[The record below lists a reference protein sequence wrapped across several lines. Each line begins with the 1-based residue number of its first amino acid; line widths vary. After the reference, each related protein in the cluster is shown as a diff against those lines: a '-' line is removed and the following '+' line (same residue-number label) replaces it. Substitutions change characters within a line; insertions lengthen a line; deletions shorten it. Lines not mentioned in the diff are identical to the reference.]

1 MNDQPT
7 TNKPLLQDDAILNV
21 GEVIAVQGRKIK
33 ILLRQNKNLS
43 DLFYKGKLI
52 NNISVDGYVEIKK
65 GFLNIIGKID
75 GEEIVEDYGR
85 SVRQGSQID
94 YLDKNKRVIN
104 VSLVGYIGI
113 NRQFFG
119 GTKEF
124 PLIGDEAFIL
134 TSEKLHII
142 HQLSTNIEDRT
153 ITIGT
158 EAKTNIQIDFPINK
172 IFNSHLAV
180 FGNTGSGKSNTLAKL
195 YAEFLRTPPKNSKF
209 IFFDFNGEYA
219 QEYCISEYKKIYNLS
234 TNKKK
239 GCKLP
244 ISSKQLLNLEM
255 LSIILD
261 ATDKTQ
267 RPFLG
272 RVIRY
277 YEYLSEIELSSAF
290 NKDLKDA
297 LKQILLLTDKDRSH
311 QLLDYIESIV
321 EVSDDT
327 LRSDIQWHDTNNY
340 WHYTG
345 ENNEKRS
352 AHYNNKLSDNINLE
366 LIEKTAIFKKIES
379 YRLPAEKFLI
389 FEKFIFLR
397 LILDVLQFRAQNE
410 HIAPL
415 LGRFKNV
422 KRDIFKIFD
431 SDIDSEN
438 EDLWGEENIVII
450 NLNDLNPTMTKTVP
464 LLIAKQ
470 LYQDHKESNSEVK
483 TEQKTI
489 LNMVIDEAHNILSR
503 SSFREAET
511 WKDYRLETFEEI
523 IKEGRKFGVFLTI
536 SSQRPSDISQTI
548 TSQAHNYFIHRLINK
563 NDLDMISKAVS
574 YIDKNSEESIPVL
587 PVGTCIFSGV
597 SSQMPLKIEVT
608 KLKDNQAPKSETAE
622 YKF

>member
-7 TNKPLLQDDAILNV
+7 TNKPSLQDDAILSV
-21 GEVIAVQGRKIK
+21 GQVIAVQGRKIK

-43 DLFYKGKLI
+43 ELFYKGKLI
-52 NNISVDGYVEIKK
+52 NNISVDGYVEIRK

-75 GEEIVEDYGR
+75 GEEIVEDNGR

-113 NRQFFG
+113 SEQFFG

-142 HQLSTNIEDRT
+142 HQLSTNIDERT
-153 ITIGT
+153 VTIGT

-172 IFNSHLAV
+172 IFNSHLAI

-195 YAEFLRTPPKNSKF
+195 YAELLRTPPKNSKF
-209 IFFDFNGEYA
+209 LFFDFNGEYA
-219 QEYCISEYKKIYNLS
+219 QEYCISK
-234 TNKKK
+234 NKKVYHLTTENDQ
-239 GCKLP
+239 GCKIP

-255 LSIILD
+255 LSILLD

-277 YEYLSEIELSSAF
+277 YEDLSRNNLKDYF
-290 NKDLKDA
+290 TKDLNDA
-297 LKQILLLTDKDRSH
+297 LERTLSLSDKERSY
-311 QLLDYIESIV
+311 QLLEYIESIV
-321 EVSDDT
+321 EVYNDEF
-327 LRSDIQWHDTNNY
+327 RSDINWHNTHNY
-340 WHYTG
+340 WYHTG
-345 ENNEKRS
+345 ENNVEGS
-352 AHYNNKLSDNINLE
+352 VPYENS
-366 LIEKTAIFKKIES
+366 LIEKPDLIKQTKIFKKINS
-379 YRLPAEKFLI
+379 YILVENNFI
-389 FEKFIFLR
+389 VFEKFIFLR
-397 LILDVLQFRAQNE
+397 LILDILQFRAQNE

-422 KRDIFKIFD
+422 KNDISKIFD
-431 SDIDSEN
+431 TRITSEK
-438 EDLWGEENIVII
+438 EDLWAEEKFVII
-450 NLNDLNPTMTKTVP
+450 NLHDLNSTMQKTVP

-470 LYQDHKESNSEVK
+470 LYQDHKEINSEKCV
-483 TEQKTI
+483 EQQII
-489 LNMVIDEAHNILSR
+489 LNIIIDEAHNILSR
-503 SSFREAET
+503 ESSREAET

-597 SSQMPLKIEVT
+597 SSQMPLKIEVV
-608 KLKDNQAPKSETAE
+608 KLKDIQAPKSQTAE